1 MCTPRPRG
9 TLSAETNFNSTLPSN
24 TTLFPSLAGNHT
36 VVGPNS
42 RSRHLFTPQIHHRA
56 LGQVLPLLS
65 NFDRNRDLNHVAPPQ
80 QRPTTTLHSL
90 QTHPFPL
97 QTREYFTA
105 QESASWKERHKHPP
119 DRTQQGNPL
128 LTNRYPL
135 PATCYPLPATRYPRP
150 ATRDPADVS
159 DEADIAD
166 MEAQESDE
174 SYWNYG
180 QHEMPTTGARGSPRT
195 PLPPPLLPKT
205 HSPSY
210 GSTPPLST
218 YITLYSQT
226 GCR

>member
-9 TLSAETNFNSTLPSN
+9 TLSAETNFNTTLPSN

-128 LTNRYPL
+128 LTN
-135 PATCYPLPATRYPRP
+135 CYPLPATRYPLP
-150 ATRDPADVS
+150 ATR
-159 DEADIAD
+159 
-166 MEAQESDE
+166 
-174 SYWNYG
+174 Y
-180 QHEMPTTGARGSPRT
+180 
-195 PLPPPLLPKT
+195 PLPASPARLARTSLLILSQPYLNTSHSGHFRHTTHFHGPKAHGT
-205 HSPSY
+205 RHSWVAFHALRP
-210 GSTPPLST
+210 GAQP
-218 YITLYSQT
+218 
-226 GCR
+226 